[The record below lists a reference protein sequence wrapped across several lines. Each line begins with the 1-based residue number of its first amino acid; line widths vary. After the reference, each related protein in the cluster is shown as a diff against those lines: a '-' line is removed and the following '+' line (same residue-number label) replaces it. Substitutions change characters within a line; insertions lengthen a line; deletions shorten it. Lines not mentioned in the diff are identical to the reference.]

1 MSCINKLT
9 AAVTYDCTNVANRA
23 KSGLE
28 SKAVLI
34 NKSDIDLTSLVQ
46 SGATVTTMLLTSG
59 KTGYDVSWIKQL
71 GSVGAEFS
79 VNDGFDTFQQ
89 NFACRVFGQGRGDS
103 QLIKELAEGEFVVVV
118 ETKYKGA
125 ANVDSYKVFGLEN
138 GLKMSEGSFTS
149 LENDGS
155 FLFTLASL
163 EGYGER
169 YPYQIYAGAS
179 YSAAT
184 AKFNANFA

>member
-1 MSCINKLT
+1 MGCINKLT
-9 AAVTYDCTNVANRA
+9 AAVSYDCTNVANRA

-28 SKAVLI
+28 AKAVLI
-34 NKSDIDLTSLVQ
+34 NKSDIDLTTLTQ
-46 SGATVTTMLLTSG
+46 SGATVTSMLLTSG
-59 KTGYDVSWIKQL
+59 KTGFDVSWIKQL
-71 GSVGAEFS
+71 GTTGAEFS

-89 NFACRVFGQGRGDS
+89 SFACRVFGSGAADAK
-103 QLIKELAEGEFVVVV
+103 LIKELSESEFVVVV

-125 ANVDSYKVFGLEN
+125 GNSDSYKVFGLEN

-149 LENDGS
+149 NENDGS

-163 EGYGER
+163 EGFGER

-184 AKFNANFA
+184 IKFNANFA